1 VPWRRKKQWSYTE
14 FAEQL
19 SSGDDGL
26 DMDIGWKAQLYRGG
40 EDQMDTRWLWVIV
53 APGTTQSPSL
63 PRAVRRAIQSRGH
76 TVMEGVCHLD
86 DPPRVLVVDETG
98 IRPQ

>member
-19 SSGDDGL
+19 SSGDDGF
-26 DMDIGWKAQLYRGG
+26 DMDIGWKAHFYRGD
-40 EDQMDTRWLWVIV
+40 EDQMDTRLLWVIV

-63 PRAVRRAIQSRGH
+63 PRDVRRAIQSKGH
-76 TVMEGVCHLD
+76 TAMESVRQLD
-86 DPPRVLVVDETG
+86 DPPRVFVVDETG
-98 IRPQ
+98 IRSQ